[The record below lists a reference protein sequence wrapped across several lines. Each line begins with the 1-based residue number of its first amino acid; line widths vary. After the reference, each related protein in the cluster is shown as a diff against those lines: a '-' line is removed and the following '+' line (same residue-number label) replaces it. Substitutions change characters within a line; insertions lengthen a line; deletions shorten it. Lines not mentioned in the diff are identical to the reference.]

1 MSVAAVVVAAGRGT
15 RFGGAKQFALLD
27 GETVAARSVA
37 QARLVA
43 DLVVLVVPEGYEG
56 DGEGADVVVTGGA
69 SRAASV
75 RSGLAHCGDAA
86 IVIVHDAA
94 RPLASADLFQAVVSA
109 IEEGA
114 DAAIPGLTLTDTV
127 KRVTSK
133 DDVTVVVETLA
144 REELVAVQTP
154 QAFRRE
160 VLERAHAHGD
170 DATDDAGLVEALG
183 ALVVVIPGETTN
195 VKITHLGDLEVLGA
209 RSQS

>member
-56 DGEGADVVVTGGA
+56 AGEGADVVVTGGP

-75 RSGLAHCGDAA
+75 RNGLAHCGDAA

-94 RPLASADLFQAVVSA
+94 RPLASADLFHAVVTA
-109 IEEGA
+109 IQDGA
-114 DAAIPGLTLTDTV
+114 DAAIPGLLLTDTV

-133 DDVTVVVETLA
+133 NDVTVVVETLA

-154 QAFRRE
+154 QAFKRE

>member
-27 GETVAARSVA
+27 GETVATRSVA

-43 DLVVLVVPEGYEG
+43 DLVVVVVPEGYEG
-56 DGEGADVVVTGGA
+56 DGEGADLVVTGGA

-75 RSGLAHCGDAA
+75 RCGLAVCGDAA

-94 RPLASADLFQAVVSA
+94 RPLASAELFRAVVTA
-109 IEEGA
+109 IEDGA

-127 KRVTSK
+127 KRVGSK
-133 DDVTVVVETLA
+133 GDVTVVVETLA

-154 QAFRRE
+154 QAFRRD
-160 VLERAHAHGD
+160 VLERAHAEGA

-209 RSQS
+209 RSQR

>member
-56 DGEGADVVVTGGA
+56 SGEGADVVVTGGA

-94 RPLASADLFQAVVSA
+94 RPLASADLFHAVVSA
-109 IEEGA
+109 VEEGA

-133 DDVTVVVETLA
+133 DGVTVVVETLA

-160 VLERAHAHGD
+160 VLERAHAHDD

-183 ALVVVIPGETTN
+183 ALVVVIPGESTN